1 MKESRLGTNNLH
13 LALSVDIAEVVKR
26 GIVVRIVP
34 GMFTIVLS
42 RDELY

>member
-1 MKESRLGTNNLH
+1 MKESSLATSNLH

-26 GIVVRIVP
+26 GIVVAIVP
-34 GMFTIVLS
+34 GMLTIILS